1 MDAFVS
7 TVRSQRFLLDGF
19 DEITDKHSRGYVEIE
34 SSNLNMPIYTD
45 TEWDIDFKQ
54 MRDTGFATKLLPESF
69 ERVCGIVAASKL
81 ASISAKLGIFHIRR
95 LKNFSG
101 VVIFASIAHAI
112 VDAYGYFAFMSRWAE
127 LSKWTQQ
134 NVSNTTPPVPT
145 RTFVFDRSIHA
156 SYKMNNTDALDNLT
170 LKPMANGSITT
181 RFFAW
186 LPIDK
191 PYVTI
196 LVARAKEKA
205 SADWWSRPVP
215 SAVRAAFGAKL
226 GEHTGFLTT
235 VAVNIRPR
243 IDHTGTDNYTGNM
256 SLGKYIWFP
265 QDMVQVEPTDKALSA
280 LALKTHQAVSDVD
293 KEYIG
298 QFGHLLN
305 KEPDSYMRLT
315 LCNAKHRRKLVI
327 STQVRFA
334 HYKVDFGAGTP
345 LLVRFAP
352 YAFPDVVLVM
362 PGNPEIG
369 GYEITLNLAP
379 EIAAHVIQD
388 AGWMKI
394 VDKYD
399 CII

>member
-1 MDAFVS
+1 M
-7 TVRSQRFLLDGF
+7 
-19 DEITDKHSRGYVEIE
+19 IE
-34 SSNLNMPIYTD
+34 SRFDIRKLPID
-45 TEWDIDFKQ
+45 LSDEC
-54 MRDTGFATKLLPESF
+54 GVPATSRSF
-69 ERVCGIVAASKL
+69 GNIIKL
-81 ASISAKLGIFHIRR
+81 AFFRVIRF
-95 LKNFSG
+95 KNNSG
-101 VVIFASIAHAI
+101 VLVFASVSHCL
-112 VDAYGYFAFMSRWAE
+112 VDGHGFTLFMSRWAE
-127 LSKWTQQ
+127 IARWMQQ
-134 NVSNTTPPVPT
+134 PQDVHQAPFPKRQYTHDRAVHSIYRSNQTASLDTFTLESMSSGNMLT
-145 RTFVFDRSIHA
+145 RW
-156 SYKMNNTDALDNLT
+156 
-170 LKPMANGSITT
+170 
-181 RFFAW
+181 FAW
-186 LPIDK
+186 ISPETRGRIFKALSNAASRVCYYLHIPSEELENLRTSVQKHAPPGMRYSINDIIVA
-191 PYVTI
+191 YVTL

-243 IDHTGTDNYTGNM
+243 IEHTGTDKYTGNM

-280 LALKTHQAVSDVD
+280 LALKTHQAVLDVD

-315 LCNAKHRRKLVI
+315 LCNARHRRKLVI

-345 LLVRFAP
+345 LLVRFTP

-379 EIAAHVIQD
+379 EIATHVIQD
-388 AGWMKI
+388 AGWMKM

>member
-1 MDAFVS
+1 
-7 TVRSQRFLLDGF
+7 
-19 DEITDKHSRGYVEIE
+19 
-34 SSNLNMPIYTD
+34 
-45 TEWDIDFKQ
+45 
-54 MRDTGFATKLLPESF
+54 
-69 ERVCGIVAASKL
+69 
-81 ASISAKLGIFHIRR
+81 
-95 LKNFSG
+95 
-101 VVIFASIAHAI
+101 
-112 VDAYGYFAFMSRWAE
+112 MSRWAE

-134 NVSNTTPPVPT
+134 NVGNTTPPVPT
-145 RTFVFDRSIHA
+145 RAFVFDRSIHA
-156 SYKMNNTDALDNLT
+156 SYKINNTDALDNLT
-170 LKPMANGSITT
+170 LESMANGSIST

-191 PYVTI
+191 PVTVNSPEIIAENLSAVAASIRNAIAATDNDYVGQINYLINSVSDSHMRLVASYHKYKNRVTVSNFAQCFPASILMTAQYTQSIAYVTI

-243 IDHTGTDNYTGNM
+243 IEHTGTDNYMGNM

-265 QDMVQVEPTDKALSA
+265 QDMVQGEPTDKALSA

-334 HYKVDFGAGTP
+334 HYKVDFGAETP
-345 LLVRFAP
+345 LLVRFTP

-388 AGWMKI
+388 AGWMKM